1 MRRASI
7 GFALAALLVVAAL
20 AWLVRWPAQTRMAP
34 SPEESEQVSE
44 TGAQS
49 PLLRPPPLQAT
60 LSPPSRAVAREPPFA
75 SEDDYLRELG
85 RLNAVDKITALELV
99 ERGAEW
105 YPGAS
110 VRQEAR
116 EAMGITLLVDLGR
129 IDEARERTRR
139 FIAEHPRSRYRPL
152 VQGKTGVHPRPTGP
166 ATSAETVEGAVPQ

>member
-1 MRRASI
+1 MRRAPI

-20 AWLVRWPAQTRMAP
+20 AWLVRRPAQTRQAP
-34 SPEESEQVSE
+34 SPEESKQLSE
-44 TGAQS
+44 TGTQS

-75 SEDDYLRELG
+75 SEDDYLRELE
-85 RLNAVDKITALELV
+85 RLNAVDKSAALELV
-99 ERGAEW
+99 ERGSQW
-105 YPGAS
+105 YPNSS

-129 IDEARERTRR
+129 IDEARERVRR

-166 ATSAETVEGAVPQ
+166 AASEKPVQGAVPQ